1 MKNNIVVQKFGGSS
15 MGDENK
21 IKNVAKRIA
30 ATYKKGRK
38 VVVVVSAMGKTTDNL
53 VKLAYN
59 INSSPSKREM
69 DMLLSTGEQISI
81 SLLAMALHKLKI
93 NAVSLTGLQVGI
105 NTDSAHT
112 KAKILDIKT
121 NLVKRYLD
129 KKNVVIV
136 AGFQGV
142 DKNMNITTLGRGGSD
157 TTAMALAAA
166 LKADICE
173 IYTDVDGVY
182 TADPRLI
189 KDAVKLEQITYD
201 EMLEMASLG
210 AKVMHSRAVEIAKR
224 YNVKF
229 EVKSSF
235 NNKPGTIVYK
245 EFKNME
251 NLVVTGVT
259 TNKNEAKVTITDL
272 PDKPGIA
279 AKIFKIL
286 SDNNINVN
294 MIVQSSSKKK
304 TNDISFTIDS
314 SDLSDAKKIITAH
327 LKKIGGADVYFD
339 KNIATVSI
347 VGIGMRS
354 HPGIAKTMFET
365 LSKNKINIQM
375 ISTSEIKISC
385 VIEKQKIDIAAK
397 QLHKAFEL
405 KNINKNVRGK
415 K

>member
-1 MKNNIVVQKFGGSS
+1 MSNNIIVQKYGGSS
-15 MGDENK
+15 MGDVSK
-21 IKNVAKRIA
+21 IKNVARRIA
-30 ATYKKGRK
+30 EYYKKGYK
-38 VVVVVSAMGKTTDNL
+38 VAVVVSAMGKTTDKL
-53 VKLAYN
+53 VKLAYEITKN
-59 INSSPSKREM
+59 PSKREM

-81 SLLAMALHKLKI
+81 SLLAMALHNLNI
-93 NAVSLTGLQVGI
+93 DAISLTGLQVGI
-105 NTDSAHT
+105 NTDSAFT
-112 KAKILDIKT
+112 KAKILDIRT
-121 NLVKRYLD
+121 NLVKKHLKD
-129 KKNVVIV
+129 KKVVIV

-142 DKNMNITTLGRGGSD
+142 DKDMNITTLGRGGSD

-166 LKADICE
+166 LKADLCE

-182 TADPRLI
+182 TADPRII
-189 KDAVKLEQITYD
+189 KDAVKLDYITYD

-224 YNVKF
+224 FDVKF

-235 NNKPGTIVYK
+235 KKKKGTIVYK

-259 TNKNEAKVTITDL
+259 TNKSEAKVTIIDL

-279 AKIFKIL
+279 AKIFKLL

-294 MIVQSSSKKK
+294 MIVQSSSQNK
-304 TNDISFTIDS
+304 TNDISFTIDEA
-314 SDLSDAKKIITAH
+314 DLNDAKKVISSN
-327 LKKIGGADVYFD
+327 LSRLGGKEVFFD
-339 KNIATVSI
+339 KNIGTVSI

-354 HPGIAKTMFET
+354 HPGVAKTMFET
-365 LSKNKINIQM
+365 LAKNKINIQM

-385 VIEKQKIDIAAK
+385 VINRNKVDTAAK
-397 QLHKAFEL
+397 ALHKAFNL
-405 KNINKNVRGK
+405 HNINKKRSK